1 MTESEQYSLP
11 WHGNLYQG
19 ERASEKRGL
28 AFGHSTNSAVIGGQ
42 PDGGP
47 ALPLGVPEEMA
58 IQNVRPMPRT
68 PADEALALARRLLEA
83 VPNPSHL
90 RELALALV
98 RVLEGSGVV
107 GRDVG

>member
-1 MTESEQYSLP
+1 MTESERYSLP

-28 AFGHSTNSAVIGGQ
+28 AFGHPTNSAVIGGQ
-42 PDGGP
+42 PDRGP
-47 ALPLGVPEEMA
+47 DLPRGVPEEMA
-58 IQNVRPMPRT
+58 IQNVRPMPT
-68 PADEALALARRLLEA
+68 ASEAEALALAWRILDA
-83 VPNPSHL
+83 APNPSHI

-98 RVLEGSGVV
+98 RALEGWGAV